1 MEIKTTVSEFSK
13 NIKHYHLQPD
23 TYIRVI
29 VNDPDGES
37 ANAVESNK
45 LPAITP
51 KEQKRLLNLIPSI
64 YQPKASEELIGI
76 IEESRMNTDSL
87 NLE

>member
-1 MEIKTTVSEFSK
+1 MEIKTTVRDFSK
-13 NIKHYHLQPD
+13 NIKQYHLQPG

-29 VNDPDGES
+29 VNDRTGES
-37 ANAVESNK
+37 ANAAEKNK

-51 KEQKRLLNLIPSI
+51 EEQRRLLNLIQSE
-64 YQPKASEELIGI
+64 YQPDASEELIEV
-76 IEESRMNTDSL
+76 IEKSHINTDSL

>member
-1 MEIKTTVSEFSK
+1 MEIKTTVREFSK
-13 NIKHYHLQPD
+13 NIKQYHLQPD

-29 VNDPDGES
+29 VNDLTGES
-37 ANAVESNK
+37 INVAESNK

-51 KEQKRLLNLIPSI
+51 EEQRRLLNLIQSE
-64 YQPKASEELIGI
+64 YQPDASEEMVGI
-76 IEESRMNTDSL
+76 IERSHTNTDSL

>member
-1 MEIKTTVSEFSK
+1 MEIKTTVSEFSE
-13 NIKHYHLQPD
+13 NIKQYHLQPD

-37 ANAVESNK
+37 TNIAENSK

-51 KEQKRLLNLIPSI
+51 EEQKRLLNLIPSK
-64 YQPKASEELIGI
+64 YQAEASEEMIGI

-87 NLE
+87 SFE